1 MEKDCIKI
9 WSKCLALIQEQVLP
23 EKFRTLFKPVR
34 ALKLRDDVLTIQVPS
49 AYVYEALEGEYID
62 ILRKTLQM
70 VIGPNVKLEY
80 SVVVEKPRTA
90 PPLTT
95 TLSSNP
101 VTKTPVSTVYVS
113 SSKQG
118 GLKNPFE
125 RASNQLQI
133 DSQLNPSYSMDSFIV
148 GSCNQIAKSVG
159 IEIAQHPG
167 KASYNPLLIYGG
179 AGLGKTHL
187 AQAIGLEVKRNFP
200 DKVVLY
206 VSTNI
211 FQTQFTEAVRR
222 NEVNDFMHFYQ
233 LVDVLILDDIQELA
247 GKTGTQNTFFHI
259 FNHLRQYGKQ
269 LILTC
274 DKAPAVLEGME
285 DRLLSRFRS
294 GLSVEIKLPDFKTR
308 KEIALNKARKEGM
321 DFSEEIIEYIC
332 QYVDS
337 NIRELEGAMY
347 SLLAQSTFYKRDLTL
362 DMVRD
367 VLANIVKKPAAEEL
381 TVDKIQQV
389 VCEHFKISTELLQ
402 TKTRKREVVQ
412 ARQLAMYFSKNYTKY
427 SLSYIGNQIGK
438 KDHATVLY
446 ACKAVADLMD
456 TDRNFKMQVEEI
468 QRKLY
473 CMN

>member
-1 MEKDCIKI
+1 MEKDCIKV

-34 ALKLRDDVLTIQVPS
+34 ALKLEDDVLTIQVPS

-80 SVVVEKPRTA
+80 TVVVEKSRA
-90 PPLTT
+90 AAPLTT

-101 VTKTPVSTVYVS
+101 VMKTPVSTVYVN

-133 DSQLNPSYSMDSFIV
+133 DSQLNPSYSMDNFIV
-148 GSCNQIAKSVG
+148 GRCNQIAKSVG
-159 IEIAQHPG
+159 IEIAQRPG
-167 KASYNPLLIYGG
+167 KTSYNPLLIYGG
-179 AGLGKTHL
+179 SGLGKTHL
-187 AQAIGLEVKRNFP
+187 AQAIGLEVKRNFS

-206 VSTNI
+206 VSTNV

-222 NEVNDFMHFYQ
+222 NEVNDFLHFYQ

-259 FNHLRQYGKQ
+259 FNHLHQSGKQ

-285 DRLLSRFRS
+285 ERLLSRFRW
-294 GLSVEIKLPDFKTR
+294 GLSVEVKIPDFKTR
-308 KEIALNKARKEGM
+308 KEIALNKARKEGI
-321 DFSEEIIEYIC
+321 DFSEEIIEYVC

-337 NIRELEGAMY
+337 NIRELEGAMV
-347 SLLAQSTFYKRDLTL
+347 SLLARSTYHKRELTL
-362 DMVRD
+362 DLVRS
-367 VLANIVKKPAAEEL
+367 VLADIVKKPTAEEL

-389 VCEHFKISTELLQ
+389 VCEYFKISTELLQ
-402 TKTRKREVVQ
+402 TNTRKREVVQ
-412 ARQLAMYFSKNYTKY
+412 ARQLAMYFSKNHTKY

-446 ACKAVADLMD
+446 ACKAVTNLMD
-456 TDRNFKMQVEEI
+456 TDRNFKLQVEEI